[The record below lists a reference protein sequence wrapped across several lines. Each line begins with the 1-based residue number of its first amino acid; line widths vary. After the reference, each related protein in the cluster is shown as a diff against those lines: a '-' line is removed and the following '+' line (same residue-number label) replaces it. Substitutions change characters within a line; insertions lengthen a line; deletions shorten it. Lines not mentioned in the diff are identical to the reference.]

1 MPVARRLVT
10 ESRHFFAAVTV
21 EADLRIGDAFTI
33 SAWTKGTAQRS
44 PSGALLRKVPA
55 NNNSLTCWSAH
66 VEGIWRYGEHDAG
79 LLDNAPKTAFAPA
92 NGTVVQA
99 TGWVLVTFAYARDA
113 VRNTQHLRYY
123 VNDELV
129 YSASLARP
137 VTDCVGTLLMADKD
151 VMLGTLTFIPRAL
164 STGQI
169 REMLRE
175 GQALREMVVGQRP
188 QVHVPPSPPPTPRAQ
203 THPLPVSNP
212 QLLRHVPVRL
222 VTPTHVGMCAT
233 PCHSRRSSLVYR
245 NCLPQLGMQYRAGGH
260 ALCMDCSTK
269 EQADHRDHEDVLGF
283 GSEKLTSVSQILCAI
298 LFCVFNNLHGYTVG
312 CAVAHLY
319 HAKLVSHGC

>member
-92 NGTVVQA
+92 NGSVVQA

-188 QVHVPPSPPPTPRAQ
+188 QVHVPPSPSHPPRTLCLCP
-203 THPLPVSNP
+203 THIFFVMCQCVWSPPLMWGC
-212 QLLRHVPVRL
+212 VRL
-222 VTPTHVGMCAT
+222 LAIPDGLAWSTAT
-233 PCHSRRSSLVYR
+233 VYR
-245 NCLPQLGMQYRAGGH
+245 NWACNTGRGDMLCAWIVARRNKQIIVTTKMCL
-260 ALCMDCSTK
+260 ALARKWD
-269 EQADHRDHEDVLGF
+269 
-283 GSEKLTSVSQILCAI
+283 SESDTQIVWAALQSQILPPEN
-298 LFCVFNNLHGYTVG
+298 V
-312 CAVAHLY
+312 AVSQ
-319 HAKLVSHGC
+319 KS